1 MSPSIIL
8 RIATL
13 LVFALASAGV
23 LFRMAILVLFG
34 LLAGGILVLA
44 YRLRGITRNNV
55 DSDKKKSE
63 GVVDSTYRIVDDAE
77 NSCS

>member
-1 MSPSIIL
+1 MRLSIIL
-8 RIATL
+8 WLATL

-44 YRLRGITRNNV
+44 YRLRGITRNNGG
-55 DSDKKKSE
+55 SDKKDSE
-63 GVVDSTYRIVDDAE
+63 GVVDSTYRIVDDTE
-77 NSCS
+77 NTPS